1 MATTTRTTKV
11 LTNATS
17 AGLEALID
25 TELLNQGA
33 QLIGSARLILDST
46 DTQLWIAT
54 IFITEK
60 DA

>member
-11 LTNATS
+11 LTNATNT
-17 AGLEALID
+17 GLEALID

-33 QLIGSARLILDST
+33 QLIGSAELILDST